1 MRSRTNFFSTSFL
14 LILLGLI
21 FSTNLAFAACQT
33 AGYVAVPNVIG
44 KTQAA
49 ATTAIGT
56 ATLSVG
62 TITQQV
68 TTTNPAGTV
77 INQSPSPSSGADPDP
92 TCVAPGTAVS
102 LTVAVSPVT
111 VPNVVGL
118 SQSAATAALTA
129 VGLTA
134 GTVTSQ
140 NSTSVP
146 SGTVLSQNPAAGATA
161 NPGAAVALVVATG
174 STLVTVPNVVGST
187 QTSATLAI
195 EGTCS
200 NATTP
205 SVCLTVGT
213 VTQQVSATIAAG
225 QVISQSP
232 AANIPVEAGTAVN
245 IWVSSG
251 TGISVPT
258 VTGKPQATAETTLTN
273 AGLTIGT
280 VTQAFSATVSA
291 GNVIS
296 QNPEGGTTAARG
308 TAVNLVIS
316 SGVAPFTVPNVV
328 GLTLSK
334 GQDAITGVENA
345 NFQVG
350 TISLVSSDTISAGI
364 IMAQSP
370 TGGTAA
376 ASGSTINLTVSS
388 GPAAPE
394 VPEVTPGDIE
404 VPDVIGMTKT
414 GASDVIRGAGLTVGA
429 TILQY
434 SDTVPAGSVIDQSPA
449 AGTLVITGTAVSLTV
464 SRGAAGTVTV
474 PNVIG
479 QSEAIAQA
487 LLQAAGLTIGTS
499 TEQPDTT
506 TPVGNIIATTPE
518 AGEQVAAGSAVDLVV
533 STGFSSP
540 QQCTVPDVTN
550 QTVDIAREILFATC
564 LAGIGSTSVQQS
576 STVAAGL
583 ISAQYPTAGSSIGY
597 NTTVNLVISSG
608 SQPPVDTPRVV
619 GMTLADATIV
629 IENVGLKVGF
639 ISYQTHNT
647 VENGRIIS
655 QNPLMTASAP
665 IGWAVNLVIS
675 LGPVPEDPGASPQ
688 TLVPDVANLTLAAA
702 TSKLIEAGLR
712 VGMVSNQRNS
722 EVPAGQIVGQSPLA
736 GETVAIN
743 SRIKLTVSFGP
754 YAYSQL
760 SGPAYITNY
769 YGNTVSILDPDTS
782 QVVDNMPAGISNNGP
797 SGIAVS
803 PDGTKL
809 YVTNRPQY
817 ARSAGTVTV
826 IDLTQRQVIAN
837 IPVGVAPLGIAV
849 NPTGERVFVANEGS
863 FSLSVIDTTTNLP
876 IIDMNVPNLAA
887 NPYPRGVATHPN
899 PLRPLVYVTN
909 RTVNSFSDDA
919 SNPYPDQCDG
929 LVSRA
934 PVNVNPDQ
942 CVGSLSIFDADLKT
956 QVGSVAVGWAP
967 EGVAVHPDGMLVYVA
982 NSGDGTVSVIETVF
996 NRVIGVIALNGFGG
1010 ATQPL
1015 VPRGVA
1021 VSPDGNRLYVT
1032 DGGGNR
1038 LFVIDTTANHSVVD
1052 IIPVGRKPYGVAVS
1066 PDSKQVYVANTDD
1079 NTVSIIRTS
1088 DDATIAVVPVVSGT
1102 NVNSQWAPWAF
1113 GQFVG
1118 PMATVA
1124 TPTFDPLG
1132 GLLKTVQ
1139 ISTTTAGASISY
1151 TTDGSLPSRT
1161 NGTIIQN
1168 GDSVS
1173 LTTLGS
1179 ITVVLRAIAF
1189 KDNWAD
1195 SAVVG
1200 ALYSSDPSQL
1210 TGGNT
1215 VSDPSGGPGGKSP
1228 GEM

>member
-14 LILLGLI
+14 LVFLSFFLAIYPLA
-21 FSTNLAFAACQT
+21 STAQSISVPPVVNATSTAAQSAIVSACVQDPDCAAAPGGDTSLCLKVGTVTLQYDATIVAGNVISQSPTANACVASDTAVNLVVSNRLVVPDVVGQAQNTAKQT
-33 AGYVAVPNVIG
+33 ITNTCVPNTSSCLAVSTSTAASSTVAAGSVIS
-44 KTQAA
+44 QD
-49 ATTAIGT
+49 
-56 ATLSVG
+56 
-62 TITQQV
+62 
-68 TTTNPAGTV
+68 PAGGFATSAGSTV
-77 INQSPSPSSGADPDP
+77 NLVISSGPA
-92 TCVAPGTAVS
+92 
-102 LTVAVSPVT
+102 LLT
-111 VPNVVGL
+111 VPNVVGAIQTTAE
-118 SQSAATAALTA
+118 SQISSTCVT
-129 VGLTA
+129 
-134 GTVTSQ
+134 GT
-140 NSTSVP
+140 
-146 SGTVLSQNPAAGATA
+146 
-161 NPGAAVALVVATG
+161 
-174 STLVTVPNVVGST
+174 T
-187 QTSATLAI
+187 Q
-195 EGTCS
+195 
-200 NATTP
+200 
-205 SVCLTVGT
+205 CLTVGSIT
-213 VTQQVSATIAAG
+213 FQTSEDVAAG
-225 QVISQSP
+225 SVISQYPS
-232 AANIPVEAGTAVN
+232 ASTQ
-245 IWVSSG
+245 VS
-251 TGISVPT
+251 I
-258 VTGKPQATAETTLTN
+258 
-273 AGLTIGT
+273 
-280 VTQAFSATVSA
+280 
-291 GNVIS
+291 
-296 QNPEGGTTAARG
+296 G

-316 SGVAPFTVPNVV
+316 SGTAPVTVPNVV
-328 GLTLSK
+328 GQALADGKTAIE
-334 GQDAITGVENA
+334 DAGFT
-345 NFQVG
+345 VG
-350 TISLVSSDTISAGI
+350 TISLVSSDTVLAGTI
-364 IMAQSP
+364 TAQSP
-370 TGGTAA
+370 TGGSEA

-388 GPAAPE
+388 GPAEPE

-404 VPDVIGMTKT
+404 VPDVVGLTKT
-414 GASDVIRGAGLTVGA
+414 GASEVIRAAGLTVGA

-474 PNVIG
+474 PDVVG

-487 LLQAAGLTIGTS
+487 LLQAAGLTIGSS

-506 TPVGNIIATTPE
+506 IAIGNIIETSPA
-518 AGEQVAAGSAVDLVV
+518 AGEQVAAGSSVDLVV

-564 LAGIGSTSVQQS
+564 LSGIGSTSVQQS
-576 STVAAGL
+576 STVVAGL
-583 ISAQYPTAGSSIGY
+583 VSAQYPTAGSSIGY

-1015 VPRGVA
+1015 VPRGIA

-1052 IIPVGRKPYGVAVS
+1052 IIAVGNKPYGVAVS

-1102 NVNSQWAPWAF
+1102 NANSQWAPWAF

-1210 TGGNT
+1210 GGGT
-1215 VSDPSGGPGGKSP
+1215 TSDPSGGPGGKSP